1 MDSSIKIKFPYK
13 EDVSPEE
20 DKQIHLAYR
29 RMCRSI
35 RSPITDEQKKS
46 IKKAYLLARLAHS
59 QQRRKSG
66 ELYIFHPIEVAR
78 ICASELGLGATSIKA
93 ALLHDVVEDTTAT
106 LDDLKN
112 EFGENIASIVNG
124 LTKFSSLANVGDVN
138 IRSPQAENFKKILL
152 TISKDVRVVLIK
164 MADRLHNMRTLESM
178 PQHKRL
184 KIASETSFIYA
195 PLSHRLGFYNIKSE
209 MEDLCLKIKEPEQYQ
224 FIVEKLQNTEDQR
237 QQYINQFLKPVKK
250 AIKKKY
256 NLKSF
261 RIFGRAKSVSSINNK
276 LKAKQVPFEEIYDL
290 FAIRIIIDIPHS
302 DEKSMCWSV
311 YSIITDSY
319 TPVPER
325 LKDWISTPKSNGYES
340 LHTTVMGPQ
349 GRFVEVQIRS
359 ERMDDLAERGY
370 AAHWKY
376 KGINQHENIFEDWL
390 SKAREMLENPDNDAI
405 DFLNDFK
412 SNLFAEEVYV
422 FTPQGEMRFF
432 PKGATALDFAFDIHS
447 EVGYHCKSIKVSQ
460 RIVPLSYQLKN
471 GDQLYIITSSSQ
483 KPTEDWLKIVKT
495 GKARSKIRQALKEEK
510 LKWGSLGKEALER
523 KLKALK
529 LTADHEAN
537 IDALVKYY
545 GAVNRLD
552 LYFGVYSEQY
562 NLNEIKL
569 LIVENGRILPRL
581 SDEDFGITTETE
593 DKLKTRPIRPRREFK
608 GTPKLLIDGED
619 ASNYLNSLATCCN
632 PVLGDDIFAYVTSKH
647 GIKIHRTTC
656 PNAEYLQATFGYRIK
671 HAEWMDASNTSFIAE
686 LLITGMDD
694 MGVVQ
699 SLSNLITDKHKINM
713 RGFSMNGKE
722 GHFEGRV
729 SVVVKNKDQLNQLI
743 IELKKLKEVN
753 TVARIQ

>member
-1 MDSSIKIKFPYK
+1 MDYNFKIEFPYT
-13 EDVSPEE
+13 ENVTPEE

-29 RMCRSI
+29 RMCRAI
-35 RSPITDEQKKS
+35 RSPLTDEKKEA
-46 IKKAYLLARLAHS
+46 IHKAYMLARLAHS

-78 ICASELGLGATSIKA
+78 ICAAELGLGSTSIKA
-93 ALLHDVVEDTTAT
+93 ALLHDVVEDTPAT
-106 LDDLKN
+106 LEDLAN
-112 EFGENIASIVNG
+112 EFGNNIAMIVDG
-124 LTKFSSLANVGDVN
+124 LTKFSGLSNVNQGD
-138 IRSPQAENFKKILL
+138 IQSPQAENFKKILL

-164 MADRLHNMRTLESM
+164 MADRLHNMRTLGSM
-178 PQHKRL
+178 PYHKQL

-195 PLSHRLGFYNIKSE
+195 PLAHRLGFYNIKNE
-209 MEDLCLKIKEPEQYQ
+209 MEDLCLKIKEPEHYQ
-224 FIVEKLQNTEDQR
+224 FIIQKLEETANQR
-237 QQYINQFLKPVKK
+237 QKYIQQFLKPIKK
-250 AIKKKY
+250 AIKKKH
-256 NLKSF
+256 NIDQF
-261 RIFGRAKSVSSINNK
+261 RIFGRAKSVSSISNK

-290 FAIRIIIDIPHS
+290 FAIRIIANVPVPE
-302 DEKSMCWSV
+302 EKSICWNI
-311 YSIITDSY
+311 YSMITDNY

-349 GRFVEVQIRS
+349 GRFVEVQIRT
-359 ERMDDLAERGY
+359 ERMDEIAERGF
-370 AAHWKY
+370 AAHWRY
-376 KGINQHENIFEDWL
+376 KGLKQQENIFENWL

-460 RIVPLSYQLKN
+460 RIVPLSYELKN
-471 GDQLYIITSSSQ
+471 GDQLYIITSSTQ

-510 LKWGSLGKEALER
+510 LKWGSLGKETLER
-523 KLKALK
+523 KFKALK
-529 LTADHEAN
+529 LTDHTEEN
-537 IDALVKYY
+537 TDALVKYY
-545 GAVNRLD
+545 GAHNRLD
-552 LYFGVYSEQY
+552 LYFGIYAEQY

-569 LIVENGRILPRL
+569 LKSENGKL
-581 SDEDFGITTETE
+581 SPERAEDSAPKMEPKI
-593 DKLKTRPIRPRREFK
+593 KTKVPLRSRRKFK
-608 GTPKLLIDGED
+608 GTAKLLIDGED
-619 ASNYLNSLATCCN
+619 ASNFVNSLATCCN

-671 HAEWMDASNTSFIAE
+671 RASWADTANSTFIAE

-699 SLSNLITDKHKINM
+699 SLSSLITDKHKLNM
-713 RGFSMNGKE
+713 RGFSMTGKE
-722 GHFEGRV
+722 GHFEGKV

-743 IELKKLKEVN
+743 MELKRLKQVN